1 MQSEYYQ
8 EMFTKIPEE
17 KQKKI
22 LDAAIT
28 EFAEHGFASANIN
41 QIADNAGVSVGAMY
55 KYFLS
60 KEKLYLA
67 VVQYGVQNLNAVM
80 EEIMSTKGDLLERI
94 ERIIHAIQSYTREH
108 IYLTK
113 LYNQMTTEHHS
124 DLVWRIVSDME
135 GVTAE
140 MYASFIEEAQK
151 EGTVRPEVNAKLFA
165 FFLDNLFMLLQFSY
179 SCEYYKE
186 RLKMFVGKE
195 VFEQDEL
202 VADQLMAFIKG
213 AFFLK

>member
-41 QIADNAGVSVGAMY
+41 QIADNAGVSVGAIY

-80 EEIMSTKGDLLERI
+80 EEIMSSKGDLLVRI

-186 RLKMFVGKE
+186 RLKMFVGEE